1 MSFDKKYLIAI
12 FPLLVMLIFFFI
24 FPDIVT
30 YVILAWVVSMIG
42 APLMRFFNRF
52 KFIGRNAA
60 AVMTLFSFVLLLGL
74 IVYIIIPPLLQQAR
88 NLADADY
95 DKIVSNFEEPL
106 SEWNT
111 WLIKR
116 GLLEE
121 PTEKESL
128 IAVEKDTGN
137 SITTKVIRI
146 DSLLRKDTLST
157 IPEIAIVVQIDN
169 SYLDNK
175 PIENTEE
182 EDASFFGKVKQNI
195 YNFLD
200 PSKIPEL
207 FGSVIGFFSN
217 LFIAVMSVFFVAF
230 FFLREQGLFGNIIS
244 AIVPNKYEGQ
254 GIHALEDSSKLLIR
268 YFLGLTV
275 QIIVITLFV
284 TLALTLFGL
293 KNALLIG
300 FFAALMNIIPYLGP
314 ILGAS
319 FGIIITISSFTMDP
333 VTSVEF
339 GAAGQAGVS
348 HFYDNL
354 LPSILKLLAV
364 FGLMQVFD
372 NFIFQPFIFGKSVK
386 AHPLEIFVVVLMGAK
401 LGGVLGMVLAIPVY
415 TILRVVAKV
424 FMSEFKIVQQITK
437 NI

>member
-12 FPLLVMLIFFFI
+12 FPVLVMLIFFII

-52 KFIGRNAA
+52 KFIGRNTAA
-60 AVMTLFSFVLLLGL
+60 ALTLGSFVLILSL

-88 NLADADY
+88 NLADVDY

-106 SEWNT
+106 QGWNA
-111 WLIKR
+111 WLIDR
-116 GLLEE
+116 GLMEE
-121 PTEKESL
+121 SIPAETIVEAESKKPG
-128 IAVEKDTGN
+128 ISAQ
-137 SITTKVIRI
+137 VIRI
-146 DSLLRKDTLST
+146 DSLINRDTSAR
-157 IPEIAIVVQIDN
+157 IPEIAILVQIDN
-169 SYLDNK
+169 TQVEQEDDN
-175 PIENTEE
+175 PTDE
-182 EDASFFGKVKQNI
+182 EDKSFFGRVKQNI

-200 PSKIPEL
+200 PSRIPKL

-217 LFIAVMSVFFVAF
+217 LLIAIMSVFFVAF
-230 FFLREQGLFGNIIS
+230 FFLREQGLFGNIITT
-244 AIVPNKYEGQ
+244 IVPNKFENQ
-254 GIHALEDSSKLLIR
+254 GVHALEESSKLLIR

-284 TLALTLFGL
+284 TLALTLLGL

-300 FFAALMNIIPYLGP
+300 FFAALMNVIPYLGP

-319 FGIIITISSFTMDP
+319 FGIIITISTFTIDP
-333 VTSVEF
+333 ALSADMS
-339 GAAGQAGVS
+339 AAAADGTS

-354 LPSILKLLAV
+354 LPSILKLLFV
-364 FGLMQVFD
+364 FGIMQFLD

-415 TILRVVAKV
+415 TILRVLGKV